1 MLKESPHGN
10 RCICWP
16 LLLALAIVI
25 ASSNPVV
32 GPFAN
37 WVWQADKVIH
47 FSVFGFMAL
56 LIARVRLIQRNTP
69 WGAMTAVVIV
79 AAFGALDE
87 LHQLTTPGRV
97 CDFKDWLADVLGA
110 LTFVA
115 AYVYSPAYRQ
125 WVERRV
131 IVVRGSRVRIA
142 LPGLPTLGFRF
153 ARFV

>member
-79 AAFGALDE
+79 LTATDLPTAATVRTLPARRIAPDPGGRDARPDRCSSL
-87 LHQLTTPGRV
+87 LH
-97 CDFKDWLADVLGA
+97 
-110 LTFVA
+110 VA
-115 AYVYSPAYRQ
+115 RT
-125 WVERRV
+125 
-131 IVVRGSRVRIA
+131 RVRHH
-142 LPGLPTLGFRF
+142 P
-153 ARFV
+153 